1 MSDSAP
7 ATSSHD
13 LPVPPALAEF
23 MLDGWAPVEAP
34 VRVHPE
40 VASWAAKRRARLTGM
55 FPGEHLVVP
64 AGAPPVRS
72 NDQYFRFRPGSDYTW
87 LTGDGD
93 RGGVLV
99 LDPSGDATL
108 YSDEPPRPGTAPYWT
123 DRAAGI
129 VWNGPRAD
137 LAALGEALQLR
148 CRSLAELPGALDAAG
163 RARLLRTVDAGVDA
177 LVPRTDPIAD
187 TDLVVALADLRL
199 IKDEWEVGQLQH
211 AVDVTV
217 RGFEDVV
224 RAIPEALAGGGE
236 RWLEGSFSRRARTD
250 GEEVGYQPIV
260 ASGARAAILHWNRN
274 TGPVRPGELLLLDAG
289 VEVGSRYTADITR
302 VLPVDGRFSPLQR
315 DVYELVRRANDAAIG
330 QLRPGAMFRDYHWA
344 AMAVFAAGLVDLGL
358 LRCSVDEALD
368 PERQLY
374 RRWTLCGSGHMLGL
388 DVHDC
393 GRATSARY
401 VEGELQAGMVLTV
414 EPGLYFQP
422 NDELV
427 PVELRGLGMRIEE
440 DLLITEDGSRNL
452 SAALPRT
459 ADDIEGWMSALAG

>member
-1 MSDSAP
+1 M
-7 ATSSHD
+7 
-13 LPVPPALAEF
+13 
-23 MLDGWAPVEAP
+23 
-34 VRVHPE
+34 
-40 VASWAAKRRARLTGM
+40 
-55 FPGEHLVVP
+55 
-64 AGAPPVRS
+64 
-72 NDQYFRFRPGSDYTW
+72 
-87 LTGDGD
+87 
-93 RGGVLV
+93 
-99 LDPSGDATL
+99 
-108 YSDEPPRPGTAPYWT
+108 
-123 DRAAGI
+123 
-129 VWNGPRAD
+129 
-137 LAALGEALQLR
+137 
-148 CRSLAELPGALDAAG
+148 
-163 RARLLRTVDAGVDA
+163 
-177 LVPRTDPIAD
+177 
-187 TDLVVALADLRL
+187 
-199 IKDEWEVGQLQH
+199 
-211 AVDVTV
+211 
-217 RGFEDVV
+217 
-224 RAIPEALAGGGE
+224 
-236 RWLEGSFSRRARTD
+236 
-250 GEEVGYQPIV
+250 
-260 ASGARAAILHWNRN
+260 
-274 TGPVRPGELLLLDAG
+274 
-289 VEVGSRYTADITR
+289 
-302 VLPVDGRFSPLQR
+302 DGRFSPLQR